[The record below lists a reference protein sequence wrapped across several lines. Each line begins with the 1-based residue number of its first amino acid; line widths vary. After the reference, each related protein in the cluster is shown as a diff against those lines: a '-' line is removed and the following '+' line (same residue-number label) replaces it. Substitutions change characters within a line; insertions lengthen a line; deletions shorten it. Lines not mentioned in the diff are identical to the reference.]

1 MLIAGA
7 VLLVAGGGYGVHL
20 WRYYAH
26 HVSTDDAF
34 VAAHISPVSARIS
47 GTIIEVLVQDNQ
59 DVRAGDVLVR
69 LDPRDREV
77 ALAQARAAV
86 ATGRGDLENAR
97 VNVPLVDRSTESLVQ
112 QAAAALAAAE
122 HGVEVATHDL
132 DQRRS
137 EVASRHSAMAAAEAT
152 VRAAEADFERA
163 RLDRDRMAM
172 LAQKALVAQQDVD
185 HAEAAFRNAQALLD
199 GARQKVT
206 QAGSDARQA
215 EAAARSQQAA
225 LAQSR
230 QRVGESRAALAQAR
244 SQREQ
249 VKVRSA
255 DVDSAQGRLAQA
267 EASREGAE
275 LNLAYTTIRA
285 PGAGRVS
292 RKSVEPG
299 QVVQAGQQLLAVV
312 DLDDVWIVANF
323 KETELTGVRPGQPA
337 TVTVDTYPGVV
348 VRARVDSIQGGSGA
362 VFSLLPPRTPPAISS
377 RWSSASRSSSR
388 SSAART
394 GSACSCPACRS
405 CPRSRCAEP
414 TRASLARAV
423 GQFGPRDWGKG
434 KSFRLSPIGP
444 RALTRLRTHGLVKK
458 IGHRYK
464 YYLTTLG
471 RRVATTALKLR
482 ELVVIPALTRPVAA

>member
-1 MLIAGA
+1 MNGDWLRRPRPSSAPRWGVLIAGA

-97 VNVPLVDRSTESLVQ
+97 VNVPLVDRSTESLSSRRRPRSPPPST
-112 QAAAALAAAE
+112 ASRLPL
-122 HGVEVATHDL
+122 TIL

-199 GARQKVT
+199 GARQRSPRPAAT
-206 QAGSDARQA
+206 PARRRPPR
-215 EAAARSQQAA
+215 ARSRPRWPSPASA
-225 LAQSR
+225 SA
-230 QRVGESRAALAQAR
+230 RAAPPSPRRGA
-244 SQREQ
+244 
-249 VKVRSA
+249 SA
-255 DVDSAQGRLAQA
+255 NR
-267 EASREGAE
+267 
-275 LNLAYTTIRA
+275 
-285 PGAGRVS
+285 
-292 RKSVEPG
+292 
-299 QVVQAGQQLLAVV
+299 
-312 DLDDVWIVANF
+312 
-323 KETELTGVRPGQPA
+323 
-337 TVTVDTYPGVV
+337 
-348 VRARVDSIQGGSGA
+348 
-362 VFSLLPPRTPPAISS
+362 
-377 RWSSASRSSSR
+377 
-388 SSAART
+388 
-394 GSACSCPACRS
+394 
-405 CPRSRCAEP
+405 
-414 TRASLARAV
+414 
-423 GQFGPRDWGKG
+423 
-434 KSFRLSPIGP
+434 
-444 RALTRLRTHGLVKK
+444 
-458 IGHRYK
+458 
-464 YYLTTLG
+464 
-471 RRVATTALKLR
+471 
-482 ELVVIPALTRPVAA
+482 